1 MRKRQ
6 IVSVFIFFWLFFLT
20 KGADLAFPQMQAYV
34 TVGDTSL
41 ASGKTYQPVTI
52 LLQNDVPIR
61 GIELMFTLGRPAEND
76 FTTQKINVQIDSSS
90 VPWDTSAVRF
100 CRIQT
105 AGTLVQNFEWIQTHG
120 ELGDTAFLDC
130 DWVKVAGMAHEGSPI
145 PPGSGVLF
153 KLYLDV
159 LCMPDTTQDRS
170 AHIVVNGFVSDT
182 EGHLVETQFNFGT
195 LYLNQTWCGNLLQC
209 KCGDVNADG
218 KTSIVDAVYMINW
231 LFNNGPQLCPE
242 LSGDVNQARGVSIA
256 DVVYLIN
263 YLFNNGAAPVCV
275 RKY

>member
-6 IVSVFIFFWLFFLT
+6 FISAMILFLLFFLT
-20 KGADLAFPQMQAYV
+20 KGAEPALSQVQAYV
-34 TVGDTSL
+34 TVRDTSL

-61 GIELMFTLGRPAEND
+61 GIELMFTLGRPAVTD
-76 FTTQKINVQIDSSS
+76 FTSENISVQVDSGS

-105 AGTLVQNFEWIQTHG
+105 AGTLVQNFEWIKAHG

-130 DWVKVAGMAHEGSPI
+130 DWVKVAGMAYEGSPI

-153 KLYLDV
+153 KLYTDV
-159 LCMPDTTQDRS
+159 LCMPDTTEDRS
-170 AHIVVNGFVSDT
+170 AHIVVNGFLSDT
-182 EGHLVETQFNFGT
+182 EGHLVETEFNFGT
-195 LYLNQTWCGNLLQC
+195 LYLEQTWCGNLLGC

-218 KTSIVDAVYMINW
+218 DATIVDVVHMINW
-231 LFNNGPQLCPE
+231 LFNNGPPLCPE
-242 LSGDVNQARGVSIA
+242 LSGDVNQVRGVSIA

-263 YLFNNGAAPVCV
+263 YLFNDGAAPVCI